1 MPVESQHAGRETEVA
16 AFPGGD
22 HRAQEA
28 DPTGIGISE
37 EEQAKIFDPAYRAK
51 QPGPHQ
57 VAGLGLGL
65 AISRDLARAM
75 GGDITVSSVPD
86 NGSRFTLT
94 LPLAAEPVPASA

>member
-1 MPVESQHAGRETEVA
+1 MPSAAAVLQADRITQLASSWRVA
-16 AFPGGD
+16 
-22 HRAQEA
+22 
-28 DPTGIGISE
+28 ISL
-37 EEQAKIFDPAYRAK
+37 AVSRPSSSSAYRAK